1 MGFKENN
8 YMISYK
14 KLLHMLVD
22 YGLDDKDLFH
32 KVGLNWNT
40 VGKIRRNEDISMSS
54 LAQIC
59 LYFNCQ
65 ISDFVEIKKG
75 QAK

>member
-8 YMISYK
+8 YILSYK
-14 KLLHMLVD
+14 KLMHMLVD
-22 YGLDDKDLFH
+22 YSLEDNDLHH
-32 KVGLNWNT
+32 KVGLNWNI

-65 ISDFVEIKKG
+65 PSDIVEIKKG
-75 QAK
+75 SED